1 MRFTGLLNFAETARR
16 FAGLRNVVAL
26 YLTNTMSLLLRQFG
40 YQAMRDDAE
49 RFQGVLRRSGGGKAV
64 DLRVSVVDWEGMVL
78 ALGYCDCMDCEERK
92 LEL

>member
-1 MRFTGLLNFAETARR
+1 MRFTGLLNFAETARC
-16 FAGLRNVVAL
+16 FGGLRNVVAL

-49 RFQGVLRRSGGGKAV
+49 RFQGVLRRRGRGKSG
-64 DLRVSVVDWEGMVL
+64 DLKVSVVDWEGMVL
-78 ALGYCDCMDCEERK
+78 ALGYCDCIDCEERK